1 VQLKKLGVN
10 IMRIKTAALLLI
22 MVMLCYLV
30 AGCSSAAHEGMDMP
44 SMKDMDAPSPSFS
57 PPTPAQTVSTPTPTV
72 DSSVYTPAIQPSPS
86 PDQSNNLSEKPLE
99 PSIKVTPAKIGDL
112 ATLSWYYMKKGKGKV
127 PNFPKETQSF
137 TPEQKTVWVGSGKK
151 VYLTFDNGGPMGDT
165 KKLLQALKENAVK
178 ATFFIAGY
186 NLKAHPEFLKE
197 LIADGHLVANHTMSH
212 KDMTK
217 LTDEQVKK
225 ELSNFENLYHDITG
239 GEQPKYFRFPYGIYN
254 KHLLSLVAD
263 LGYTSVFWSTAMKD
277 WVPRKNGADD
287 AYNDI
292 MNNLHDGNVILMH
305 QGSDD
310 NIAALDRIVK
320 GIKDAGYEFGLIDEL

>member
-1 VQLKKLGVN
+1 MPGVY
-10 IMRIKTAALLLI
+10 IMRIRTIAMYLVLI
-22 MVMLCYLV
+22 MLCYSGT
-30 AGCSSAAHEGMDMP
+30 ACSGPKKEGMDMP
-44 SMKDMDAPSPSFS
+44 TMEQMESTSPTPSFS
-57 PPTPAQTVSTPTPTV
+57 SPVPSQTLTVPTPTV
-72 DSSVYTPAIQPSPS
+72 KNSVYTPPVIPPILESPKPSV
-86 PDQSNNLSEKPLE
+86 NLLNPAT
-99 PSIKVTPAKIGDL
+99 KVTPPAKTGDL
-112 ATLSWYYMKKGKGKV
+112 TTLSWYYMKKGKGKV
-127 PNFPKETQSF
+127 PNFPQETKTF
-137 TPEQKTVWVGSGKK
+137 TPEQKTVWVGTGKK

-165 KKLLQALKENAVK
+165 KKLLQTLKNNDVK

-186 NLKAHPEFLKE
+186 NLKAHPEFLNE
-197 LIADGHLVANHTMSH
+197 LVADGHLVANHTMSH
-212 KDMTK
+212 KDLTK

-225 ELSNFENLYHDITG
+225 EMTDFENLYHNITG

-305 QGSDD
+305 QGSGD
-310 NIAALDRIVK
+310 NIEALDHIVK
-320 GIKDAGYEFGLIDEL
+320 GIKEAGYEFGLVDEIE